1 MDFIIN
7 RVFNT
12 LSRRMFNPC
21 DIANGRTSHTN
32 KDEAAIPAHRECPG
46 EVTAS
51 ACTNKSS
58 YPAEVMKK
66 KLREKVY
73 TAYGTDAVWLFN
85 TTLSGTELSV
95 MEWRTHA
102 VNKCS

>member
-1 MDFIIN
+1 MVFSALLLGGCSN
-7 RVFNT
+7 RVTSPMAEQVT
-12 LSRRMFNPC
+12 LY
-21 DIANGRTSHTN
+21 
-32 KDEAAIPAHRECPG
+32 KDEAAIPAHCEGPG

-51 ACTNKSS
+51 ACANKSS
-58 YPAEVMKK
+58 CPADVMKK
-66 KLREKVY
+66 KLRKKVY
-73 TAYGTDAVWLFN
+73 SAYGTDAVWLFN

>member
-1 MDFIIN
+1 MVFSGLPVCGCSN
-7 RVFNT
+7 RVTSLMAEQVT
-12 LSRRMFNPC
+12 LY
-21 DIANGRTSHTN
+21 
-32 KDEAAIPAHRECPG
+32 KDEAAIPAHCECPG

-58 YPAEVMKK
+58 CPAEVMKK

-73 TAYGTDAVWLFN
+73 TAYGADAVWLFN

-95 MEWRTHA
+95 MEWRAHA